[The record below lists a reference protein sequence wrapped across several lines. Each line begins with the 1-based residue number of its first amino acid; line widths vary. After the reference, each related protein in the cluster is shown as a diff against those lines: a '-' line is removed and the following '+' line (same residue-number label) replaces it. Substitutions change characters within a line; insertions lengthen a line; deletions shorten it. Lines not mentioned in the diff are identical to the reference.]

1 MHHSQF
7 LKELGFK
14 QIENFFD
21 EAKNEHIT
29 DYWNEGRRV
38 LIVKS
43 LDKIRVSIYNGH
55 IFHKIIAE
63 TEQEV
68 LNFLK
73 ENLIV

>member
-1 MHHSQF
+1 MHYSEF
-7 LKELGFK
+7 LKLLGFK

-21 EAKNEHIT
+21 ELKNEHII

-38 LIVKS
+38 LIVKN
-43 LDKIRVSIYNGH
+43 LDKIRVSIYNGQ

-73 ENLIV
+73 ENIT